1 MNDNIRALFDL
12 NWIALIFGIFIV
24 MSGIIAMFTIIG
36 KFSEIIGKPVK
47 WVRDK
52 QKDHELII
60 ENAKTIQ
67 ELSKRHE
74 EDTKQSI
81 RHDEMIR
88 NDLKQVSEIV
98 NEIAT
103 KLNDM
108 EKRDNETKIKEL
120 KDTLINYYNKYR
132 VVGEWS
138 KLEKDAFW
146 ELFEDYESRGGD
158 GYIHSVVEPIMREL
172 KDID

>member
-1 MNDNIRALFDL
+1 MNDDIQALLGLD
-12 NWIALIFGIFIV
+12 WVALIFGIFIV
-24 MSGIIAMFTIIG
+24 MSGVIAMFTIIG

-47 WVRDK
+47 WVRNK

-60 ENAKTIQ
+60 ENAKAIQ

-81 RHDEMIR
+81 RHDEIIR
-88 NDLKQVSEIV
+88 NDLKQVSETV
-98 NEIAT
+98 NEIAI

-132 VVGEWS
+132 VIGEWS

-158 GYIHSVVEPIMREL
+158 GYIHSVVEPVMREL

>member
-1 MNDNIRALFDL
+1 MNSDIQALLGLD
-12 NWIALIFGIFIV
+12 WVALIFGIFIV
-24 MSGIIAMFTIIG
+24 MSGVIAMFTIIG

-47 WVRDK
+47 WVRNK
-52 QKDHELII
+52 QKDHELIM
-60 ENAKTIQ
+60 ENAKAIQ

-81 RHDEMIR
+81 RHDEIIR
-88 NDLKQVSEIV
+88 NDLKQVSETV
-98 NEIAT
+98 NEIAI

-132 VVGEWS
+132 VIGEWS

-158 GYIHSVVEPIMREL
+158 GYMHSVVEPVMREL
-172 KDID
+172 KDIN

>member
-1 MNDNIRALFDL
+1 MEEIQILLTLD
-12 NWIALIFGIFIV
+12 WVALILAIFIL
-24 MSGIIAMFTIIG
+24 MSGIIAIVTIIG

-47 WVRDK
+47 WVKNK
-52 QKDHELII
+52 QEDHELVIK
-60 ENAKTIQ
+60 NAKAIQ

-88 NDLKQVSEIV
+88 NDLKQVSDTV
-98 NEIAT
+98 NEIAV

-108 EKRDNETKIKEL
+108 EKKNNETKIKEL

-132 VVGEWS
+132 VIGEWS

-158 GYIHSVVEPIMREL
+158 GFIHSIVEPVMREL
-172 KDID
+172 KEID